1 MLKFNLQ
8 QYKKIALKRIPV
20 YLYCGVFFLVGALI
34 GCVLGLYKIHEQ
46 IHFSNIDYSWIVNI
60 YNKLIVLTP
69 NTKFLSDVAAF
80 EAVVLA
86 FFIPL
91 SIEIV
96 SKISE
101 RYKSEVIISA
111 FDSIWENKILP
122 WLLIFNIIFAIS
134 LRFLVNDDSLLGFWR
149 ICAWI
154 VFVVFIGTAVIIF
167 RAIAKLKKYM
177 TNVDYILEKLSQNAE
192 KIVKQK

>member
-1 MLKFNLQ
+1 M
-8 QYKKIALKRIPV
+8 KKNIPP
-20 YLYCGVFFLVGALI
+20 YIYCGVVFLLGILLGYLLGFFR
-34 GCVLGLYKIHEQ
+34 IHEYAKLPALN
-46 IHFSNIDYSWIVNI
+46 FSWLFDFISTVTS
-60 YNKLIVLTP
+60 LTP
-69 NTKFLSDVAAF
+69 NPKFLSDIAAF
-80 EAVVLA
+80 EAVLLA

-134 LRFLVNDDSLLGFWR
+134 LRFLVNDDGLLGFWK

-177 TNVDYILEKLSQNAE
+177 TNVDYILEKLSQNAKE
-192 KIVKQK
+192 IVKQK